1 MVFSSLKSKI
11 ALGFDRIRRAMPP
24 DGCPVFPEAPDPSA
38 PAGPGPALPAD
49 KDELIR
55 SMTRALRVAFKMASM
70 YNPDHPAFKSSV
82 NDLLAKVEALFAFIN
97 PLSIGFSP
105 HALLIDGR
113 FWEGERT
120 YMDLAQLFHFR
131 KIRRLEI
138 RPGLPH
144 TEFMRF
150 ASKIMLPVKM
160 FIKEG
165 GAQAIV
171 KREAIIHIAVDTL
184 DYKVLLQGEG
194 EEIKDIWPYLL
205 MEAVEE
211 DDSAKFEELA
221 GSFGKVVGKF
231 NTEDLIQNEEL
242 HKNFTRF
249 FHYLKDSS
257 QEKYRL
263 ASKQLLKTIVS
274 ARKTPAESKFENLKL
289 LISDLGEEDLASTL
303 WEEIIG
309 NDKFDSL
316 SFSIFSRIIDKERHK
331 KIATSLHALFH
342 TENPQNRRAETE
354 SKLRILMSGMSS
366 SLHSEIYRQTLS
378 NLLNEIDFEQRLAL
392 DHTLLQRNYRFLLLV
407 LLSRESQRERILVQI
422 DRVGEEWERIV
433 QENDF
438 EFLLAYHEV
447 LESRSSDLAA
457 EAPLGEALRSI
468 AEHVEGCLLQGETR
482 PEIDTFVERLGRS
495 LHDWDAYEATVFK
508 DRIVSPSLLR
518 ACFLFFPDE
527 AEAFEAA
534 IKKRSSDSELLGRLA
549 DALRLIDTPRS
560 LDLLK
565 RIYEAGDAGV
575 KVKALQA
582 MQNLKEYDEAF
593 LFPILARTNELLQAE
608 ALVLLMRHERTKH
621 VAFTKLFGLASPYG
635 IRNRTLLRSLG
646 IVSRYGLREAA
657 PYIIPLTER
666 KDFWNRKVRQAAE
679 KLLET
684 WGLEIWREG

>member
-1 MVFSSLKSKI
+1 M
-11 ALGFDRIRRAMPP
+11 A
-24 DGCPVFPEAPDPSA
+24 PETADLSA
-38 PAGPGPALPAD
+38 PTGLWPPLPAD

-70 YNPDHPAFKSSV
+70 YNPGHPAFKSSV
-82 NDLLAKVEALFAFIN
+82 NDLMAKVEALLAYIN

-105 HALLIDGR
+105 RALLIDGR

-138 RPGLPH
+138 RPGLLH
-144 TEFMRF
+144 AEFMRF

-171 KREAIIHIAVDTL
+171 KREAIVHIAVDTL

-274 ARKTPAESKFENLKL
+274 ARKTPTESKFENLKL

-342 TENPQNRRAETE
+342 TETPQNRRAETE

-378 NLLNEIDFEQRLAL
+378 SLLNEIDFEQRLAL
-392 DHTLLQRNYRFLLLV
+392 DHGLLQRNYRFLLLV
-407 LLSRESQRERILVQI
+407 LLSQEAQRERILAQI
-422 DRVGEEWERIV
+422 KRVGEEWERIV

-447 LESRSSDLAA
+447 LESRASDLAA
-457 EAPLGEALRSI
+457 EAPVGEALRAI

-482 PEIDTFVERLGRS
+482 PELDAFIERLGRS
-495 LHDWDAYEATVFK
+495 LHDWDAYAATVFK

-518 ACFLFFPDE
+518 ACFRFFPEE
-527 AEAFEAA
+527 AKAFEAA
-534 IKKRSSDSELLGRLA
+534 IKRRSSDGELLGRLA
-549 DALRLIDTPRS
+549 ESLRLVDTPRS
-560 LDLLK
+560 LELLK
-565 RIYEAGDAGV
+565 RVYEAGDAGV

-593 LFPILARTNELLQAE
+593 LFPILGKKNEPLKAE

-621 VAFTKLFGLASPYG
+621 VAFSKLFGIASPYG
-635 IRNRTLLRSLG
+635 IRNRTLLRNLG

-657 PYIIPLTER
+657 PYVAPLTAR
-666 KDFWNRKVRQAAE
+666 KDFWNRRVRQAAE
-679 KLLET
+679 KLLES

>member
-1 MVFSSLKSKI
+1 LPIDGGPI
-11 ALGFDRIRRAMPP
+11 A
-24 DGCPVFPEAPDPSA
+24 PETPGPSA
-38 PAGPGPALPAD
+38 PAGPCPPLPTD

-55 SMTRALRVAFKMASM
+55 LMTRALRVAFKMASM

-82 NDLLAKVEALFAFIN
+82 NDLMAKVEALFAYVN

-144 TEFMRF
+144 AEFMRF

-165 GAQAIV
+165 GAQAII
-171 KREAIIHIAVDTL
+171 KRENILHIAVDTL
-184 DYKVLLQGEG
+184 DYSVLLQGEG

-211 DDSAKFEELA
+211 NDSAKFEELA

-231 NTEDLIQNEEL
+231 NTEDLVQNEEL
-242 HKNFTRF
+242 HKNFTKF

-257 QEKYRL
+257 EEKYRV

-274 ARKTPAESKFENLKL
+274 ARKTPTESKFENLKL

-354 SKLRILMSGMSS
+354 SKLRSLMSGMSS

-378 NLLNEIDFEQRLAL
+378 NLLNEIDFEQKLAL
-392 DHTLLQRNYRFLLLV
+392 DHQLLQRNYRFLLLA
-407 LLSRESQRERILVQI
+407 LLAREGPRERVLAEIKHI
-422 DRVGEEWERIV
+422 GEEWERIV

-438 EFLLAYHEV
+438 EFLLAYQEV
-447 LESRSSDLAA
+447 LEARSSELAA
-457 EAPLGEALRSI
+457 EAPLGEALRTI

-482 PEIDTFVERLGRS
+482 PELDTFVDRLGRS
-495 LHDWDAYEATVFK
+495 LHDWDDYAATVFK

-518 ACFLFFPDE
+518 ACFRFFPDE
-527 AEAFEAA
+527 ADAFDAA
-534 IKKRSSDSELLGRLA
+534 IKKRSSDSELLGRIA
-549 DALRLIDTPRS
+549 EALRLIDTPRS

-565 RIYEAGDAGV
+565 RIYEAGDTAV

-593 LFPILARTNELLQAE
+593 LFPILAKRNELLQAE

-621 VAFTKLFGLASPYG
+621 VAFTKLFAIASPYG
-635 IRNRTLLRSLG
+635 IRNRRLLRSLG

-657 PYIIPLTER
+657 PYVAPLTER

-679 KLLET
+679 RLLET